1 MADECAADRPHQV
14 AEREHAER
22 GQQLGDRILVREKL
36 TADRRREIAVDRKV
50 VPLEHIAD
58 RTGGND
64 PERLPGFH
72 RFA

>member
-1 MADECAADRPHQV
+1 M
-14 AEREHAER
+14 REELA
-22 GQQLGDRILVREKL
+22 
-36 TADRRREIAVDRKV
+36 ADRRREIAIDRKV

-72 RFA
+72 LFA